1 MTKTINKKIVLTLMA
16 FVLSLCWLI
25 TPASAEETISLDVL
39 SNETLCV
46 EDTVEPLAVTNKL
59 KGVSILVIPARYNSS
74 KGAYER
80 IMNEEL
86 WSSTGSGYTPYNC
99 TVSSSISQW
108 MSENDFNLFYVEIVY
123 NISGSSSSYTVD
135 FTVNNPEWTNY
146 NTRVSGGNYVIQ
158 YMVPRKY
165 HTYSISLTPKGSSN
179 SLSLGGH
186 ISIG

>member
-1 MTKTINKKIVLTLMA
+1 MFYRCA
-16 FVLSLCWLI
+16 
-25 TPASAEETISLDVL
+25 
-39 SNETLCV
+39 
-46 EDTVEPLAVTNKL
+46 LAVTNKL

-80 IMNEEL
+80 VMNEEL

-108 MSENDFNLFYVEIVY
+108 MLENDFNLFYVEIVY